1 MTFDLD
7 VKTSLVWRRL
17 GVPAGGAAA
26 DMEREFEAA
35 YERAR
40 DALEPKHSH
49 KLWAVASAR
58 RGVLTLENGVAL
70 ESGLLAKLAEGADAV
85 AAMAATVG
93 RGIDDL
99 VEDYNGRGDAF
110 AMMVADAVGSV
121 AAEELISLVHAAVAT
136 EAERAG
142 GAVTRRVSP
151 GYGDFDLADQPRLL
165 ELAGGAALGIT
176 LTENFMMVPRKS
188 VTAVAAAREK

>member
-1 MTFDLD
+1 VTFDLD

-26 DMEREFEAA
+26 EMEREFDAA

-40 DALEPKHSH
+40 DVLAPKHSYN
-49 KLWAVASAR
+49 LWAVASAR

-93 RGIDDL
+93 PGIDDL
-99 VEDYNGRGDAF
+99 VEDYNARGDAF

-151 GYGDFDLADQPRLL
+151 GYGDFDLANQPRLL
-165 ELAGGAALGIT
+165 GLAGGAALGIT

-188 VTAVAAAREK
+188 VTAVAARKK